1 MRDVS
6 VIVCTHRAE
15 RWPWLTECLE
25 SLKQQSEA
33 PLEVIVV
40 VDGDP
45 QLPSL
50 LAARGGDEVVCETG
64 RPSGLSIARNVGLT
78 AARGRYI
85 AFLDDDAIADVDW
98 LRELRNAVSEPG
110 IAGASGLSEPLWE
123 GVAPRWL
130 PGELYWSLGC
140 SYVGMAT
147 QRAEVRNVFG
157 GCACFDR
164 SLFERFG
171 GFHPDLGRGHHNLA
185 GCEETEF
192 CVRVLHAD
200 PGLRFL
206 HEPAAVIHHRVPKSR
221 QRVRYVLRRC
231 LAEGRSKAVF
241 RVETAGFMDSLER
254 ERTYVT
260 KTVTA
265 ALRRELGASVRG
277 DLVALERAGVL
288 LTAVLCSATT
298 FLMAGLRLRYS
309 KKGRT
314 DWVPLVLDPLV
325 LVSHEPPDV
334 TGEQSAA
341 SSSETID
348 GSR

>member
-171 GFHPDLGRGHHNLA
+171 GFHPDLGRGTDA
-185 GCEETEF
+185 
-192 CVRVLHAD
+192 
-200 PGLRFL
+200 
-206 HEPAAVIHHRVPKSR
+206 SR
-221 QRVRYVLRRC
+221 RDR
-231 LAEGRSKAVF
+231 
-241 RVETAGFMDSLER
+241 
-254 ERTYVT
+254 
-260 KTVTA
+260 
-265 ALRRELGASVRG
+265 RG
-277 DLVALERAGVL
+277 DGRLPRR
-288 LTAVLCSATT
+288 TASAT
-298 FLMAGLRLRYS
+298 
-309 KKGRT
+309 
-314 DWVPLVLDPLV
+314 DVP
-325 LVSHEPPDV
+325 
-334 TGEQSAA
+334 SASQA
-341 SSSETID
+341 D
-348 GSR
+348 GITQ